1 MISVMNECE
10 IPREPSAASS
20 TTAASDLSFGIES
33 PHQAPKVG
41 DDGASGEAMVPID
54 LGNSDKLT
62 GASDA
67 EMEMDE
73 AGVSELKSPDAG
85 FERPEA
91 RASLESMVPEA
102 SLVPYVARVLEGP
115 DGKEWMQ
122 GFRVGDMVWGKV
134 KSHPWWPGHIFNEA
148 FASPAVRRTRRE
160 GHVLVAF
167 FGDSSYGWFEP
178 AELIPFDPHFLEKSH
193 QTASRNFQKA
203 VEEAV
208 DEASRRAALSV
219 TCCCRNPNN
228 FRPTG
233 IPGYVFVDVA
243 GYEPNGIYS
252 ERQIES
258 ARNSFNHK
266 DIVSFVHDLALAP
279 RSTVD
284 RDVGFIRNV
293 AMLMAFRKAVYE
305 EFDETY
311 AQAFGVEPVRPS
323 RNELGVVDQ
332 PGTFAQ
338 RGIFSCMPLSCCFY
352 MLVVNCYTHSCII
365 FSFHFGVLSYGRYV
379 YLNNVSCNYIIKSL
393 KLSVQSKVAICELVS
408 YYSYSFPFFPPLEA
422 AFGRKCWFTYYWHH
436 FS

>member
-102 SLVPYVARVLEGP
+102 SLVPY
-115 DGKEWMQ
+115 
-122 GFRVGDMVWGKV
+122 V

-311 AQAFGVEPVRPS
+311 AQAFG
-323 RNELGVVDQ
+323 
-332 PGTFAQ
+332 
-338 RGIFSCMPLSCCFY
+338 
-352 MLVVNCYTHSCII
+352 
-365 FSFHFGVLSYGRYV
+365 
-379 YLNNVSCNYIIKSL
+379 
-393 KLSVQSKVAICELVS
+393 
-408 YYSYSFPFFPPLEA
+408 
-422 AFGRKCWFTYYWHH
+422 
-436 FS
+436 